1 MLTYRIISRYKEL
14 GDLESL
20 HDGLE
25 KSQLF
30 ITCNKCPLYDPKE
43 ILEKL
48 KDDSFRFITAT
59 QQSRKDLTYRLQI
72 TLPSDVSKLRELVR
86 IALTKGKYL
95 NSQWCK
101 TSDAVWAACDSY
113 KFEHT
118 EYIQNAH
125 KYMTSEIYL
134 KFALN
139 NKGQALLIVSA
150 HPPKN

>member
-1 MLTYRIISRYKEL
+1 MVTYRIISRYKDL
-14 GDLESL
+14 GELESL
-20 HDGLE
+20 HDDLK

-30 ITCNKCPLYDPKE
+30 ITGKECPLYDPKE

-48 KDDSFRFITAT
+48 EDNSFRFFTAT
-59 QQSRKDLTYRLQI
+59 PKSRKDLTYRLQI
-72 TLPSDVSKLRELVR
+72 TLPSDISKLRELVR
-86 IALTKGKYL
+86 LALTEGKYL

-113 KFEHT
+113 RFKHT
-118 EYIQNAH
+118 TYNQYSY

-139 NKGQALLIVSA
+139 NNGQALLIVSA
-150 HPPKN
+150 HPENN